1 MSDML
6 KQNSEEY
13 ASMFDM
19 TKEGFEEWISDS
31 DNIIEHYDLIKKAV
45 EGDAEAVNE
54 LRKLTGL
61 NIGTIKDI

>member
-1 MSDML
+1 
-6 KQNSEEY
+6 
-13 ASMFDM
+13 MFDM